1 MKDDSDNRFLAVGHL
16 VRSKAG
22 RDKGHY
28 YLVLGPADDDRC
40 LLLVDGRR
48 RGIDSPKR
56 KNITHLQMT
65 NKISKELLEKV
76 TAKCILRDEDIR
88 SYLAEFDIDQ

>member
-22 RDKGHY
+22 RDKGSY

-40 LLLVDGRR
+40 LLLVDGRK
-48 RGIDSPKR
+48 RGINSPKR
-56 KNITHLQMT
+56 KNISHLQMT
-65 NKISKELLEKV
+65 NKVSRELLKKV
-76 TAKCILRDEDIR
+76 TAKSVLRDEDIR
-88 SYLAEFDIDQ
+88 WYLAEFDVDQ